1 AASADFT
8 TSLGAFDTS
17 YNGGSDVFVT
27 KLTGSGLA
35 YATYLGGS
43 GNDRGFG
50 PAVDSTGAAYVTG
63 ETVSA
68 DFPTT
73 LGAFDTSYN
82 GGSDVFVMKLT
93 GSGLAYATYL
103 GGSGNDRGFGLAV
116 DGTGAAYVTGETAS
130 ADFPTTLG
138 AFAT

>member
-1 AASADFT
+1 T
-8 TSLGAFDTS
+8 TLGAFDTS
-17 YNGGSDVFVT
+17 LCGDSPSIDFGSEDAFVA
-27 KLTGSGLA
+27 KLNSAGSALS
-35 YATYLGGS
+35 YSTYLGGS

-50 PAVDSTGAAYVTG
+50 IAVDDTGAGYVTG

-116 DGTGAAYVTGETAS
+116 DR
-130 ADFPTTLG
+130 
-138 AFAT
+138 